1 MDIGEMRKFT
11 KYQDPNVRKVKNL
24 TAKTGLIKSIPQNQ
38 TVIYAYMLC
47 SLHHT
52 EFNR

>member
-24 TAKTGLIKSIPQNQ
+24 TAKTGQ
-38 TVIYAYMLC
+38 
-47 SLHHT
+47 
-52 EFNR
+52 